1 MVSAP
6 LDVTEPHA
14 VHDADTIELP
24 RGIVFDHPDL
34 DPAGQVLA
42 RELTETT
49 EMLAD
54 VAGILG
60 ACVHC
65 FGIDRMCIHC
75 AGHGSPG
82 WRDSAEPALLEYWL
96 RNLGRPRSRK
106 PPSR

>member
-1 MVSAP
+1 MHHAP
-6 LDVTEPHA
+6 ADVTEPHP
-14 VHDADTIELP
+14 VHEADTIELP
-24 RGIVFDHPDL
+24 RGLVFDNPDL
-34 DPAGQVLA
+34 DPAVRVLA

-65 FGIDRMCIHC
+65 FGIDRTCSHC
-75 AGHGSPG
+75 GGHGSPG

-96 RNLGRPRSRK
+96 RNLGRPRSRRT
-106 PPSR
+106 SR